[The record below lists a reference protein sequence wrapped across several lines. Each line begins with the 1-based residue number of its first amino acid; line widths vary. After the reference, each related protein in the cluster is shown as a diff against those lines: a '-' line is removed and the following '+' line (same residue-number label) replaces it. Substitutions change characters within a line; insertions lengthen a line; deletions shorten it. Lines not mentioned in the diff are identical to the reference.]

1 MLTKPQNN
9 MFMPSVIETIG
20 RSTKA
25 WDLPTKL
32 LQDRIV
38 YLGGEI
44 DADVANSV
52 VMQLL
57 WLQSDKPE
65 EPISLYINSP
75 GGSVYDGLAIKDTID
90 NISCKVNTLGVGLCA
105 SMGAYLL
112 FAGTGERRATKNCR
126 IMIHSVSSG
135 MGGTIHDM
143 KIDYEE
149 SHYIQEK
156 MMNDIVQFS
165 KGKLSKELLELK
177 TQRDWYLSQNEA
189 FTLGL
194 LDKEYN

>member
-1 MLTKPQNN
+1 MKENN

-25 WDLPTKL
+25 FDLPTKL
-32 LQDRIV
+32 LQDRII
-38 YLGGEI
+38 YLGSVI
-44 DADVANSV
+44 DDDVANSII
-52 VMQLL
+52 MQML

-90 NISCKVNTLGVGLCA
+90 NISCKVNTLGVGFCA

-112 FAGTGERRATKNCR
+112 FAGSGERRATRNCR

-149 SHYIQEK
+149 SHYLQTKI
-156 MMNDIVQFS
+156 MNDIVVFS
-165 KGKLSKELLELK
+165 KGKLSKETLELK
-177 TQRDWYLSQNEA
+177 AQRDWYIDQNEA
-189 FTLGL
+189 FSLGL
-194 LDKEYN
+194 LDREYK